1 MKNEKISTFAYNETK
16 MVKEFIKSNFA
27 ILTSSADWTSKEKWD
42 ENNTILEIL
51 QTLNSEFQ
59 SGKQIC

>member
-1 MKNEKISTFAYNETK
+1 